1 MNLPAIIVATG
12 IATGSLLLIAP
23 LLWPRRTPPATEG
36 AEPSI
41 EPHHEGGHRAP
52 ARIRVLLD
60 ESGFARVST
69 GAFIGL
75 SLLIAVVLAGVIFL
89 FSPVTAL
96 AMCAGFVGALAPT
109 VYLMNRRTRRASERA
124 GLWPDVAD
132 TLISHIRAG
141 GSIVDAVSALA
152 DSVPGS
158 LGHAARSFGER
169 TLVSGNVT
177 QCLRELKVEWADPSG
192 DRIIEALC
200 VTRDVGGTRLTT
212 VLRDVSRTLR
222 HDLAVR
228 REITARQSW
237 IRVAAGI
244 GAAAPWVVIVL
255 LSMRPE
261 AATAYESAAGV
272 SLILGGLTLSA
283 LAYNV
288 MIRIGRL
295 PPEKRWFA

>member
-1 MNLPAIIVATG
+1 MNVPAVIVATG
-12 IATGSLLLIAP
+12 IAAGSFLIVAP
-23 LLWPRRTPPATEG
+23 LLWPRRSRE
-36 AEPSI
+36 
-41 EPHHEGGHRAP
+41 AP
-52 ARIRVLLD
+52 EISNDTAQQRHAIRRSSARMRELLD
-60 ESGFARVST
+60 EAGFAHVST
-69 GAFIGL
+69 GTFLGL
-75 SLLIAVVLAGVIFL
+75 SILIAVVLAGVVFL
-89 FSPVTAL
+89 LSPVSAL
-96 AMCAGFVGALAPT
+96 AICAGSVGGFAPS

-132 TLISHIRAG
+132 TLISHIRSG

-152 DSVPGS
+152 ESTPGS
-158 LGHAARSFGER
+158 IGNAAYAFGER
-169 TLVSGNVT
+169 TRLSGNVA
-177 QCLRELKVEWADPSG
+177 QCLRELKVEWADPAG

-200 VTRDVGGTRLTT
+200 VTRDVGGTRLTR

-261 AATAYESAAGV
+261 AAEAYESAAGA
-272 SLILGGLTLSA
+272 SLIFGGLALSA
-283 LAYNV
+283 LAYTV
-288 MIRIGRL
+288 MVRIGRL
-295 PPEKRWFA
+295 RPEKRWFA